1 MTVLG
6 ESNSIW
12 YIHHILRINDDP
24 PPFVRR
30 GARTFDERT
39 NIPKRDRKGT
49 VRNFVTFLRL
59 IQYGFYMMYYLR
71 NKVHPLKSVE
81 KGRIIG
87 LLG

>member
-1 MTVLG
+1 M
-6 ESNSIW
+6 
-12 YIHHILRINDDP
+12 
-24 PPFVRR
+24 R

-49 VRNFVTFLRL
+49 VRNFVTFLRMIRV